1 MNKWANYGISAV
13 RYDSQHTHIEK
24 IKVHEDKGDSIG
36 DAKEW
41 SREQVVSAIGLGIT
55 FVTILK
61 ISDVNWKKG
70 QDVNIVTVNAVK
82 YIRTDKNQEAS
93 DNLENLPEF

>member
-1 MNKWANYGISAV
+1 MNKWANFGISEV
-13 RYDSQHTHIEK
+13 RYEDRHTRIEK
-24 IKVHEDKGDSIG
+24 VKVHEVKGDSIG

-41 SREQVVSAIGLGIT
+41 SREWVVSAIGLGIT

-61 ISDVNWKKG
+61 VSDVNWKKG
-70 QDVNIVTVNAVK
+70 QDVYIITVNAVK
-82 YIRTDKNQEAS
+82 YIRTDKNRKAS